1 MGGGAFMVTGKVGK
15 VLPGLAA
22 GPASGNLQNIC
33 TVCKKYPLVCEF
45 IITNKQ
51 NEYLHTARI
60 GLFVQS

>member
-1 MGGGAFMVTGKVGK
+1 MVTGKVGK

-22 GPASGNLQNIC
+22 GPACGNLQNIC

-51 NEYLHTARI
+51 KEYIDTASSA
-60 GLFVQS
+60 GLIYLYKVDGT